1 MGYEGITPMNMKEI
15 VDLLNMIPRTI
26 TDMGLFVIILTVIK
40 ISPLEIDPWEWLK
53 SFAALPKR
61 LENLEREFNDDRA
74 FRWRQMIINRSERIQ
89 DGNLLRKE
97 VWKDTIE
104 TIGNYEK
111 YCQKHPEFR
120 NELATVTIEYMREQ
134 YKYALDHNMFL

>member
-1 MGYEGITPMNMKEI
+1 MNLKELIEGI
-15 VDLLNMIPRTI
+15 NMIPRTV
-26 TDMGLFVIILTVIK
+26 TDMALFFIVLSVIE
-40 ISPLEIDPWEWLK
+40 ISPLKLNPWKWLK
-53 SFAALPKR
+53 AFALLPQR
-61 LENLEREFNDDRA
+61 LEKLEHEFNDDRA

-97 VWKDTIE
+97 VWTDTIE

-111 YCQKHPEFR
+111 YCAKHPEFR

-134 YKYALDHNMFL
+134 YKYALDHNLFL

>member
-1 MGYEGITPMNMKEI
+1 MNMKEFIDMMVLFPPFIKDVAI
-15 VDLLNMIPRTI
+15 VAALLS
-26 TDMGLFVIILTVIK
+26 LVE
-40 ISPLEIDPWEWLK
+40 ISPIKLNPWKWIK
-53 SFAALPKR
+53 AFIALPSR
-61 LENLEREFNDDRA
+61 LEKLEHEFNDDRA

-111 YCQKHPEFR
+111 YCSKHPEFR

-134 YKYALDHNMFL
+134 YKYALDHNLFL

>member
-1 MGYEGITPMNMKEI
+1 MNMKEFI
-15 VDLLNMIPRTI
+15 DAMLLFPPFIKDLGI
-26 TDMGLFVIILTVIK
+26 FVVILSLVE
-40 ISPLEIDPWEWLK
+40 ISPLKVNPWKWLK
-53 SFAALPKR
+53 AFAELPSR
-61 LENLEREFNDDRA
+61 LEKLEHEFNNDRA

-104 TIGNYEK
+104 TIGNYER
-111 YCQKHPEFR
+111 YCSVHPEFR

-134 YKYALDHNMFL
+134 YKYALDHNLFL